1 MRKSLQVLSS
11 EFQDVMV
18 SVLLVKGTEGVAV
31 QYCGIKTKEE
41 RKA

>member
-1 MRKSLQVLSS
+1 MRESLQVISS

-18 SVLLVKGTEGVAV
+18 SVLLVKGTEGVGV

-41 RKA
+41 KQA